1 MRQAFGE
8 RTAVTDQAIS
18 HTSRIPGFHKLPVA
32 QRIDHVAAFAN
43 LAEEHRR
50 QLALPSNID
59 TVLADHMI
67 ENMVTTIAIPVG
79 IATNMRVD
87 GRDVLVPMA
96 TEESS
101 VVAAVGNAARQCYEA
116 GGFTTS
122 MSGTEMIAQ
131 IQLLGLPDPARA
143 RLIILERRLEIER
156 ICNACDPTLVSLGGG
171 FRDLEVRRVETP
183 SGEMLITHIIVDTR
197 DAMGANAVNSMAE
210 RLAPDLAAWT
220 GGRALLRILSNLA
233 DRRVVRA
240 RAAWPCAAIGG
251 AEVRDAMI
259 AAYQFA
265 DNDPYRAATHNKG
278 IMNGVSAVVLAT
290 GNDTRAVES
299 GAHAFAAR
307 TGRYR
312 SLTSWEISAAGD
324 LAGTIELPLAVGLVG
339 GAVKIHPTAR
349 ALLAILQVKT
359 ASDLARIIA
368 AVGLAQNFGA
378 MKALATEGIQRGHM
392 SLHAQNVAF
401 AVGAVGDEVAEVARC
416 IVARSTI
423 NEAAAAAALAEL
435 RRAAP

>member
-1 MRQAFGE
+1 MTEDARP
-8 RTAVTDQAIS
+8 R
-18 HTSRIPGFHKLPVA
+18 TSRISGFHKLSA
-32 QRIDHVAAFAN
+32 QQRIDRAAAFAG
-43 LAEEHRR
+43 LDEAQRA
-50 QLALPSNID
+50 QLAAPSNID
-59 TVLADHMI
+59 AHLADHMI

-101 VVAAVGNAARQCYEA
+101 VIAAVGNSARQCYDS

-122 MSGTEMIAQ
+122 MSGTQMIAQ
-131 IQLLGLPDPARA
+131 IQLLDVADPHRG
-143 RLIILERRLEIER
+143 RLVILEQRAEIER
-156 ICNACDPTLVSLGGG
+156 ICNACDATLVKFGGG
-171 FRDLEVRRVETP
+171 FRELEVRVLDTP
-183 SGEMLITHIIVDTR
+183 GGAMVITHIIVDTR
-197 DAMGANAVNSMAE
+197 DAMGANAVNTMAE
-210 RLAPDLAAWT
+210 RLAPELARWT

-240 RAAWPCAAIGG
+240 RATWPCAVIGG
-251 AEVRDAMI
+251 EAVRDAMI
-259 AAYQFA
+259 AAYHFA
-265 DNDPYRAATHNKG
+265 DHDPYRAATHNKG

-290 GNDTRAVES
+290 GNDTRAVEA
-299 GAHAFAAR
+299 GAHAYAAR

-312 SLTSWEISAAGD
+312 SLSAWEVTAQGD
-324 LAGTIELPLAVGLVG
+324 LTGTIELPMAVGLVG

-349 ALLAILQVKT
+349 ALVAILQVKT
-359 ASDLARIIA
+359 AEELARIIA

-401 AVGAVGDEVAEVARC
+401 AAGAVGEEVGEIARRL
-416 IVARSTI
+416 IDRQSI
-423 NEAAAAAALAEL
+423 NEEAAGLALAEL
-435 RRAAP
+435 RGGR